1 MDQEHPKRLRTSLNL
16 DEKQKQTVR
25 ALRRQI
31 SSHSTGSSTTEGD
44 YVAKLSEEEVLI
56 LRKVVQTLT
65 TYKADSDLIGDEVD
79 NRRVDRN
86 WSVESYLSSSRGSG
100 TFVNPARFYVRVKK
114 EEVRALEQVCLELD
128 DEESNTKPSWN
139 GYRHFNSNSLS
150 SNNYENKYKP
160 YYGYSVALTKQNEQP
175 IVTTKAAVTEVSP
188 EGVTKFSFGNGSV
201 NKAGHRSKLRHLPPR
216 ERFRRAVYLVMD
228 NLKMRPR
235 KMDTDFSEL
244 WCKRG
249 NATWL
254 AIFFSVV
261 AIGAFFADIGTD
273 LKVAADHFTAGSNWW
288 GSFTVMLV
296 LLPSVITNLVSFFW
310 YKEDEQIGRRPKSG
324 WKTVSITHFFLVG
337 LIERY
342 VMYKE

>member
-1 MDQEHPKRLRTSLNL
+1 MDQEHPKRLRTSLSL

-31 SSHSTGSSTTEGD
+31 SSQSTGGSSTEGD
-44 YVAKLSEEEVLI
+44 YVAKLSEEEVLV

-65 TYKADSDLIGDEVD
+65 TYKAEPDLIEDQVD
-79 NRRVDRN
+79 GRRVDRN
-86 WSVESYLSSSRGSG
+86 WSVESFLSSSRGSG
-100 TFVNPARFYVRVKK
+100 NFVNPARFYVRVKK

-128 DEESNTKPSWN
+128 DEESNMKCYAN
-139 GYRHFNSNSLS
+139 GYSHLDNNSTS
-150 SNNYENKYKP
+150 SNYYENKFKH
-160 YYGYSVALTKQNEQP
+160 YYGYSVALSSSMEQP
-175 IVTTKAAVTEVSP
+175 IMVTEAAVTETLP
-188 EGVTKFSFGNGSV
+188 EGVTKFGLSNGSV
-201 NKAGHRSKLRHLPPR
+201 YKAGHMHRSKLRHLPPR
-216 ERFRRAVYLVMD
+216 ERFKQAVYLVMD

-244 WCKRG
+244 WRKRG

-254 AIFFSVV
+254 AILFSVV

-273 LKVAADHFTAGSNWW
+273 LKVAADHFATGSPWW

-310 YKEDEQIGRRPKSG
+310 YKEDEHIGRPPKSG
-324 WKTVSITHFFLVG
+324 WRTVSITHFFLVG
-337 LIERY
+337 LIER
-342 VMYKE
+342 